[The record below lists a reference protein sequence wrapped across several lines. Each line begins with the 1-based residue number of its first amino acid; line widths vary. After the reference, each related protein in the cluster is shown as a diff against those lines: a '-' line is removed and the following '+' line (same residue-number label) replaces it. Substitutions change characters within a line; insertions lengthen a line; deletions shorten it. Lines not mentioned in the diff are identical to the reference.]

1 MAKIKKYYWLKL
13 KEDFFRQKEIKKLR
27 KIAGGD
33 TYTIIYLKMLLL
45 ALKNDNK
52 LYFEGVEDDFA
63 EELALELDE
72 DEENV
77 KMTLAFLHRQ
87 NLIEMIN
94 EDEYLLPQ
102 CENMTG
108 VETTAAERMRKHRAK
123 KKKEDKA
130 LQCYDETSQCYNE
143 VTPSYENVTTEIE
156 LEIEKELEIDIEID
170 NVSKDTSVNKFTPII
185 EKWNSLNLQQLRTIS
200 NNRQVMLNARIKEH
214 GFDSVLE
221 AIGNINKSS
230 FLKGQNNKNWTI
242 TFDWLIKPNNFVK
255 VLENNYIDNADKQN
269 VASKEQN
276 YIQKKN
282 KFHNFNET
290 FTQYSPD
297 ELDEIIRK
305 SQREKFK

>member
-1 MAKIKKYYWLKL
+1 LAKIKKYYWLKL

-77 KMTLAFLHRQ
+77 SMTLAFLNRQ
-87 NLIEMIN
+87 NLIEMIS

-108 VETTAAERMRKHRAK
+108 IESSSAERVRRHRL
-123 KKKEDKA
+123 KKKEEEQL
-130 LQCYDETSQCYNE
+130 LQSNTLPLHCNNDETDSNK
-143 VTPSYENVTTEIE
+143 NVTTEIE
-156 LEIEKELEIDIEID
+156 LEIEKEIELEIDID

-200 NNRQVMLNARIKEH
+200 NNRQTLLNARIKEH
-214 GFDSVLE
+214 GSDSVLE
-221 AIGNINKSS
+221 AIENINDSS
-230 FLKGQNNKNWTI
+230 FLKGQNNRNWMI
-242 TFDWLIKPNNFVK
+242 TFDWLVKPNNFVK
-255 VLENNYIDNADKQN
+255 VLENSYKDNTNDIKKPIN
-269 VASKEQN
+269 NNEKSK
-276 YIQKKN
+276 KT

-290 FTQYSPD
+290 FTQYSS
-297 ELDEIIRK
+297 EEMDEIIRK

>member
-1 MAKIKKYYWLKL
+1 LSKVKKYYWLKL

-77 KMTLAFLHRQ
+77 SMTLAFLNRQ
-87 NLIEMIN
+87 NLIEMIS

-108 VETTAAERMRKHRAK
+108 IESSSAERVRRHRL
-123 KKKEDKA
+123 KKKEEEQL
-130 LQCYDETSQCYNE
+130 LQSNTLPLHCNNDETDSNK
-143 VTPSYENVTTEIE
+143 NVTTEIE
-156 LEIEKELEIDIEID
+156 LEKEKEIELEIDID

-200 NNRQVMLNARIKEH
+200 NNRQTLLNARIKEH

-221 AIGNINKSS
+221 AIENINDSS
-230 FLKGQNNKNWTI
+230 FLKGQNNRNWMI
-242 TFDWLIKPNNFVK
+242 TFDWLVKPNNFVK
-255 VLENNYIDNADKQN
+255 VLENSYKDNTNDTKKPIN
-269 VASKEQN
+269 NNEKSK
-276 YIQKKN
+276 KT

-290 FTQYSPD
+290 FTQYSS
-297 ELDEIIRK
+297 EEMDEIIRK

>member
-1 MAKIKKYYWLKL
+1 M

-77 KMTLAFLHRQ
+77 SMTLAFLNRQ
-87 NLIEMIN
+87 NLIEMIS

-108 VETTAAERMRKHRAK
+108 IESSSAERVRRHRL
-123 KKKEDKA
+123 KKKEEEQL
-130 LQCYDETSQCYNE
+130 LQSNTLPLHCNNDETDSNK
-143 VTPSYENVTTEIE
+143 NVTTEIE
-156 LEIEKELEIDIEID
+156 LEKEKEIELEIDID
-170 NVSKDTSVNKFTPII
+170 KVSKDTSVNKFTPII

-200 NNRQVMLNARIKEH
+200 NNRQTLLNARIKEH
-214 GFDSVLE
+214 GFVSVLE
-221 AIGNINKSS
+221 AIENINDSS
-230 FLKGQNNKNWTI
+230 FLKGQNNRNWMI
-242 TFDWLIKPNNFVK
+242 TFDWLVKPKNFVK
-255 VLENNYIDNADKQN
+255 VLENSYKDNTNDTKKPIN
-269 VASKEQN
+269 NNEKSK
-276 YIQKKN
+276 KT

-290 FTQYSPD
+290 FTQYSS
-297 ELDEIIRK
+297 EEMDEIIRK